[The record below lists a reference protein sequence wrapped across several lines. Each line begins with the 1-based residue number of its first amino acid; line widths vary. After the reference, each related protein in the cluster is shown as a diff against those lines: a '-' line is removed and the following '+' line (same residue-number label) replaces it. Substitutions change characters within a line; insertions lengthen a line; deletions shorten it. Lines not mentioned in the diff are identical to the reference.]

1 MASSV
6 PKPNVNVQ
14 DKQHVH
20 YKYMYEELYAWQVC
34 SCYSNTLRLL
44 FRMKAILSQMAAEVE
59 HRARCLIILY
69 IRGTEHNWTQRLR
82 SVAQYF
88 PSYSVCSHKQ

>member
-14 DKQHVH
+14 DKQH

-34 SCYSNTLRLL
+34 SPVTKKIIFVQFYEEWKEWLPEV
-44 FRMKAILSQMAAEVE
+44 FFMAQVWI
-59 HRARCLIILY
+59 RALVP
-69 IRGTEHNWTQRLR
+69 Q
-82 SVAQYF
+82 
-88 PSYSVCSHKQ
+88 

>member
-1 MASSV
+1 MSVGALKETWTWMFNFSSKMASSV

-34 SCYSNTLRLL
+34 SPVTKKIIFVQFYEEWKEWLPEM
-44 FRMKAILSQMAAEVE
+44 FFMAQVWI
-59 HRARCLIILY
+59 RALVP
-69 IRGTEHNWTQRLR
+69 Q
-82 SVAQYF
+82 
-88 PSYSVCSHKQ
+88 

>member
-1 MASSV
+1 MSVGALKETWTLMFNFSSKMASSV

-34 SCYSNTLRLL
+34 SPVTKKIIFVQFYEEWKEWLPEV
-44 FRMKAILSQMAAEVE
+44 FFMAQVWI
-59 HRARCLIILY
+59 RALVP
-69 IRGTEHNWTQRLR
+69 Q
-82 SVAQYF
+82 
-88 PSYSVCSHKQ
+88 

>member
-1 MASSV
+1 MFNFSSKMASSV

-34 SCYSNTLRLL
+34 SPVTKKKIFVQFYEEWKEWLPEM
-44 FRMKAILSQMAAEVE
+44 FFMAQVWI
-59 HRARCLIILY
+59 RALVP
-69 IRGTEHNWTQRLR
+69 Q
-82 SVAQYF
+82 
-88 PSYSVCSHKQ
+88 